1 MALYSQSDCYV
12 KTVTRANCST
22 LDQSKMHACHNGR
35 RSGGATLRL
44 GDAPLPAI
52 APQFRR
58 SLRDSRR
65 SLPELATLRLPPIPP
80 GIHGPF
86 SVAAR
91 ERCVDTP
98 QSGAARSRCAREAR
112 PSRCQPILPGMPM
125 SFIGLATHRGSSHAA
140 ELIASGTA
148 DFNGGAD
155 P

>member
-35 RSGGATLRL
+35 RSGG
-44 GDAPLPAI
+44 
-52 APQFRR
+52 
-58 SLRDSRR
+58 
-65 SLPELATLRLPPIPP
+65 ATLRLPPIPP

-112 PSRCQPILPGMPM
+112 PSRCPPILPGMPM